1 MAVWCKC
8 EILKNC
14 IMKKIKFSFL
24 FIAVLFASL
33 QSCTDDLNVT
43 PEDDDIFLSE
53 EFFAS
58 SPNSYKQALAGVYG
72 NLSLTSAS
80 GSGNSN
86 LQGIDAGTSQYGR
99 CLWYL
104 QDLTTDEVIWSYEND
119 AGTRELQRNIWT
131 ADNPI
136 LLGMFSR
143 TMLEVAF
150 ANEYLK
156 QTTPEKLSG
165 RGVSDATLLAE
176 VELYRN
182 EVRALRAYAYYVM
195 MDLFG
200 KAPMVTENDPINFP
214 APEFNREQLFTF
226 VETEMNA
233 VMPNL
238 KAARTNEYGRLD
250 QAFAQMVLAK
260 IYLNSQVYTGVSRYD
275 QCVAQCS
282 AVIGNSYTLESNYLD
297 NFKADN
303 QTSSEMIFTLQSDG
317 SVTQTYG
324 ATTVMVNGSVGS
336 IEQNGVALGV
346 SSGGWGGALRLRKQF
361 VEKFNGGD
369 FDFDS
374 RKAILSEDRSVEI
387 SDIAAQ
393 GQGYITTK
401 WSNVSSTGVPGSSQT
416 FVDTDFPL
424 FRLADALLMY
434 AEATL
439 RGGNGSPALAL
450 DYVNMLRTRANG
462 GTGANIQSGD
472 LTLNFILD
480 ERARELY
487 WEAHRRQ
494 DLIRFGKYTG
504 GAYNWA
510 WKGNS
515 QAGIAIPAHLS
526 VFPIPN
532 QSLAANTNLTQNPGY

>member
-1 MAVWCKC
+1 
-8 EILKNC
+8 
-14 IMKKIKFSFL
+14 MKKIKFSLL
-24 FIAVLFASL
+24 FVAVLFASM

-43 PEDDDIFLSE
+43 PEDDDVFLSE
-53 EFFAS
+53 EFFAA

-72 NLSLTSAS
+72 NLSLTSTS
-80 GSGNSN
+80 GPGNSN

-104 QDLTTDEVIWSYEND
+104 QTLTTDEVIWSYEND

-136 LLGMFSR
+136 LIGMYSR
-143 TMLEVAF
+143 TMLTVSF
-150 ANEYLK
+150 ANEYLR
-156 QTTPEKLSG
+156 QTTAEKLSA
-165 RGVSDATLLAE
+165 RGVTDAAALANIE
-176 VELYRN
+176 TYRN
-182 EVRALRAYAYYVM
+182 EIRTLRAYAYYVM

-200 KAPMVTENDPINFP
+200 KAAMVTENDPINF
-214 APEFNREQLFTF
+214 AGPEFDRPQLFEF
-226 VETEMNA
+226 IEGELTE
-233 VMPNL
+233 VIPNL
-238 KAARTNEYGRLD
+238 KPARTNEYGRLD
-250 QAFAQMVLAK
+250 QAFGQMVLAK
-260 IYLNSQVYTGVSRYD
+260 MYLNSQVYTGVSKYD
-275 QCVAQCS
+275 ECVAQCS
-282 AVIGNSYTLESNYLD
+282 AVIAGSYTLESNYLD

-303 QTSSEMIFTLQSDG
+303 DTSSEMIFTLQSDG

-336 IEQNGVALGV
+336 IEQNGVSLGV

-361 VEKFNGGD
+361 VQKFEGSD
-369 FDFDS
+369 FDFDV
-374 RKAILSEDRSVEI
+374 RKAIVAGERPVDI
-387 SDIAAQ
+387 SNVAAQ

-401 WSNVSSTGVPGSSQT
+401 WSNVSSTGVAGSSQT

-424 FRLADALLMY
+424 FRLADAYLMY
-434 AEATL
+434 AEATV
-439 RGGNGSPALAL
+439 RGGNGSPQLAL
-450 DYVNMLRTRANG
+450 DYVNMLRERANG
-462 GTGANIQSGD
+462 GTSANITAGE
-472 LTLNFILD
+472 LTLDFLLD
-480 ERARELY
+480 ERSRELY

-515 QAGIAIPAHLS
+515 QGGIAIPAHLS

-532 QSLAANTNLTQNPGY
+532 QSLASNSNLTQNTGY